1 MYGLTRYIFRQLTG
15 PTVLITLA
23 LTVMVWL
30 VQSLRFIDLI
40 ADAGI
45 SAPTFLVV
53 SFLMIPGVFAVIL
66 PIALFCALLHGLSR
80 MIEDRELPAMFA
92 AGLSKWAVARPVLVL
107 GALVTLIAYGLNF
120 YFTPAAVRA
129 LRSEALD
136 VRTDYEALLVHPGEY
151 RELVTG
157 LTIFA
162 ASRGPD
168 GGFVDVLVHDNR
180 DRRAET
186 TITAH
191 RASLSGGPGGLR
203 LELRDGVRQEWNA
216 ETRHIKALPF
226 DIDTLD
232 LAAYI
237 TASKP
242 SWNRP
247 KERFLYELFRGTT
260 VGAAEPDENQ
270 GAGWTHRRLSA
281 PLYAL
286 SFTAIVILALLFGR
300 VSRRG
305 RGLRVAVAV
314 SAALVLR
321 IAGLW
326 LENLVTT
333 APALVPALYVLIV
346 LPLLAGGLRWCWLL
360 WSRRGSGRA
369 EGAA

>member
-23 LTVMVWL
+23 LTIMVWL

-40 ADAGI
+40 ADSGI
-45 SAPTFLVV
+45 SAATFLVV
-53 SFLMIPGVFAVIL
+53 SFVMIPGVFAVIL

-80 MIEDRELPAMFA
+80 MIEDRELPAMLA

-136 VRTDYEALLVHPGEY
+136 VGADYEALLVHPGEY
-151 RELVTG
+151 RELIAG
-157 LTIFA
+157 LTIYA
-162 ASRGPD
+162 AARGPD
-168 GGFVDVLVHDNR
+168 GGFTGVLVHDGR

-186 TITAH
+186 TITAG
-191 RASLSGGPGGLR
+191 RARLSGGPGGLR
-203 LELRDGVRQEWNA
+203 LELRDGVRQVWNA
-216 ETRHIKALPF
+216 ETGQLKALPF

-232 LAAYI
+232 LATYI
-237 TASKP
+237 GAGKP

-247 KERFLYELFRGTT
+247 KERFLYELFRSTT
-260 VGAAEPDENQ
+260 VGAAEPDRNQ
-270 GAGWTHRRLSA
+270 GPGWTHRRLSA
-281 PLYAL
+281 PLYAM
-286 SFTAIVILALLFGR
+286 SFTAIVILALLYGR

-305 RGLRVAVAV
+305 RAARVAIAV
-314 SAALVLR
+314 TAALVLR

-346 LPLLAGGLRWCWLL
+346 LPLLAGGLRWGWLL
-360 WSRRGSGRA
+360 WSRRRGRRPA
-369 EGAA
+369 GAA